1 MSDSESKGKTPQKVR
16 LDKWL
21 WACRFFKT
29 RALAKKE
36 VDGGRVHVDGQ
47 KAKASK
53 ELSGGESVRY
63 WKGWDQCTV
72 EVLELSNQRRSAA
85 EVAGRYRETEE
96 SVAQR
101 EKRAAERKAQPR
113 DLTLD
118 EGRPSKK
125 QRRQIHR
132 FQRINHE

>member
-1 MSDSESKGKTPQKVR
+1 MSESGVSSKVR

-36 VDGGRVHVDGQ
+36 IEGGRVQVNGN

-53 ELSGGESVRY
+53 ELIGGEQVRF

-72 EVLELSNQRRSAA
+72 KVIQLRDQRRSAS
-85 EVAGRYRETEE
+85 EVADWYLETEE
-96 SVAQR
+96 SIAERQ
-101 EKRAAERKAQPR
+101 KRAAERRAQPR
-113 DLTLD
+113 MPGSD

-132 FQRINHE
+132 FQRINSE

>member
-1 MSDSESKGKTPQKVR
+1 MSDSDSLAKVR

-36 VDGGRVHVDGQ
+36 IDGGRVHVDGQ

-53 ELSGGESVRY
+53 ELVGGEMVRY

-72 EVLELSNQRRSAA
+72 EVVELSDQRRSAA
-85 EVAGRYRETEE
+85 EVSSRYRETEE
-96 SVAQR
+96 SLVER
-101 EKRAAERKAQPR
+101 DKRAAERRAQPR
-113 DLTLD
+113 NSVFE
-118 EGRPSKK
+118 EGRPNKK

>member
-1 MSDSESKGKTPQKVR
+1 M
-16 LDKWL
+16 DKWL

-36 VDGGRVHVDGQ
+36 IDGGRVHVDGQ
-47 KAKASK
+47 KAKASR
-53 ELSGGESVRY
+53 ELGGGELVRY

-72 EVLELSNQRRSAA
+72 EVLELSTQRRSAS
-85 EVAGRYRETEE
+85 EVAVRYRETAE
-96 SVAQR
+96 SIAER
-101 EKRAAERKAQPR
+101 EKRTAERKAQPR
-113 DLTLD
+113 NSTPE

>member
-1 MSDSESKGKTPQKVR
+1 MKSANPESGVR

-36 VDGGRVHVDGQ
+36 IDGGRVQVNGQ
-47 KAKASK
+47 RAKASK
-53 ELSGGESVRY
+53 ELIGGELVRY

-72 EVLELSNQRRSAA
+72 EVIELSDQRRNAT
-85 EVAGRYRETEE
+85 EVASRYRETEE
-96 SVAQR
+96 SIVER
-101 EKRAAERKAQPR
+101 EKRSAERKAQPR
-113 DLTLD
+113 SDHFS

-132 FQRINHE
+132 FQRKITEE

>member
-1 MSDSESKGKTPQKVR
+1 MSDSESQGKAPQKVR

-36 VDGGRVHVDGQ
+36 IDGGRVHVDGQ

-53 ELSGGESVRY
+53 ELSGGELVRY

-72 EVLELSNQRRSAA
+72 EVLELSTQRRSAS
-85 EVAGRYRETEE
+85 EVAVRHRETAE
-96 SVAQR
+96 SIAER
-101 EKRAAERKAQPR
+101 EKRTAQRKAQPR
-113 DLTLD
+113 NSALE